1 MLPITTNGIEYA
13 ELLPTTTSKSPQP
26 PCLIPQ
32 KFLET
37 RNGSAGLNEI
47 AKLAQQVLSI
57 IILMPHLSLIYIGID
72 HNCYKITRDEYRN
85 DVLGMN
91 FSDYV
96 SERMWEGDLEP
107 SESNSSDGS
116 PRLTPALPQPLAP
129 PSSDNELYILGL
141 RGPRSFE
148 AYH

>member
-1 MLPITTNGIEYA
+1 
-13 ELLPTTTSKSPQP
+13 
-26 PCLIPQ
+26 
-32 KFLET
+32 
-37 RNGSAGLNEI
+37 
-47 AKLAQQVLSI
+47 
-57 IILMPHLSLIYIGID
+57 MPHLSLIYIGID